1 MKIIGI
7 IPARYSS
14 SRFPGKPLVDIA
26 GKTMIQR
33 VYEQAK
39 KSSLLTEVIVATDD
53 ERIYKAVKSFG
64 GQVSMTSAD
73 HPSGTDRCYEVVR
86 QLHESGVHVDVLVNI
101 QGDEPFIHPG
111 QIDLICTCFENNE
124 TKIATLAKKIEESN
138 ELFSTSINKVIIDQD
153 GQAIYFSRT
162 PIPYIQNSNPD
173 EWVKLFPYYKHIGIY
188 GYRASV
194 LGEITRLKPTQLELA
209 ESLEQLRWIDHG
221 YSIKVELTEY
231 ESIAID
237 TPDDLL
243 KITNMS

>member
-73 HPSGTDRCYEVVR
+73 HPSGTDRCYEVIR

-111 QIDLICTCFENNE
+111 QIDLICACFENNE